1 MNQLIEFEKLL
12 GERELSFRV
21 RLILGHARCNLRTN
35 LSLSELAA
43 ISNVCVSHVCHLFKA
58 ELRMSPGRCI
68 KLLRL
73 RSAAQLLATT
83 SLSVKQVMAGVG
95 FNDESH
101 FVRDFKN
108 VLGESPVHFRSRFW
122 VKNETGDVSN
132 DPYQLSPTITNS
144 R

>member
-1 MNQLIEFEKLL
+1 MNQLIEFENLL

-83 SLSVKQVMAGVG
+83 SLSVKQVMAGA
-95 FNDESH
+95 
-101 FVRDFKN
+101 
-108 VLGESPVHFRSRFW
+108 
-122 VKNETGDVSN
+122 
-132 DPYQLSPTITNS
+132 QLRRVAQLTVNS
-144 R
+144 FLLIASFALIAVAAYK